1 VLKEKTVYELKT
13 ICMTF
18 DVEYPKNAK
27 KAEIIKAIEE
37 AGITEEQL
45 LKDEELTASIDAP
58 EVEEVLPEILEKPVV
73 ETAKETD
80 IVLKM
85 VHDRGALNSGNGI
98 IFTKEKPFIVLKESL
113 ARKIIERSR
122 GEVREATKEE
132 VAYFYGIE

>member
-1 VLKEKTVYELKT
+1 VLSEKTVYELKT

-18 DVEYPKNAK
+18 NVEYPKNAK
-27 KAEIIKAIEE
+27 KADIIKAIEE

-45 LKDEELTASIDAP
+45 LKDEELAASVDAV
-58 EVEEVLPEILEKPVV
+58 EVEKVLPEVTEKPVV
-73 ETAKETD
+73 ETAKESD